1 VESVPIY
8 GAGGRRSWS
17 GWTKAVYAGPVVGAL
32 VFSVSTQALAVCLH
46 KDVVLFIVTGTVSL
60 QDKWLDDD
68 ARAQCGAA
76 GAELRGNPGGED
88 ECIQHVVER
97 GSKLLGIKG
106 YCLQDRR
113 VLLRCGHREGAES
126 GGLGDLWIGDSDV
139 NKKIL

>member
-1 VESVPIY
+1 M
-8 GAGGRRSWS
+8 WS
-17 GWTKAVYAGPVVGAL
+17 
-32 VFSVSTQALAVCLH
+32 CL
-46 KDVVLFIVTGTVSL
+46 LSPVSL

-126 GGLGDLWIGDSDV
+126 GGLGDLWIRDSDV